1 MPTNHELNLHNTT
14 AFLAPRAANVRR
26 HALASAMLVAITSV
40 SAAPAVAQ
48 TSKVGVP
55 SPPSP
60 DDQTTA
66 GVADIIVTAEK
77 RSTSLQ
83 RTPISVTAISGD
95 VLQQQQIRTLVDVQA
110 LVPGVKIGENNGY
123 AQITVRGVGISG
135 FHPASDSA
143 VAVNVNEV
151 YISRPIAQLTSMF
164 DVGSLEVL
172 RGPQGTLYGRNATAG
187 AVNITTTRPT
197 NEWSGYVRGSYGNF
211 SAVNLEAA
219 AGGPLIEDKLLVRIA
234 GFIDRNDGRA
244 KNLVTGS
251 GVDDRNARG
260 IRGTLVFKPSEN
272 LSATVIAEHYF
283 QRDHAN
289 ARHYFGADR
298 DIGGP
303 GTLPTT
309 TTSQLLGG
317 FISPDVRDIAAGID
331 PQFRLNTTGLTG
343 ILEWTQGN
351 FSIKSITGWRKT
363 ASDQMS
369 SLDGGSVLV
378 MFNHTGERARQ
389 FSEEL
394 QMHYDT
400 DRLHA
405 TGGLYYFDER
415 DFVTPG
421 AVYALSDIVLRPP
434 LPPSYYGIVLSQ
446 VGRLKTKAYAV
457 FGQATYDMTNSL
469 SLTAGLRYSK
479 EKKDLVSRNLLDL
492 TLSRR
497 YVYNPANP
505 FFDPT
510 PLPPVVP
517 VAEPN
522 KTFNSVTPKIGL
534 QYQVTPRILFYV
546 TYARGFKSG
555 NFETIDASPAYKP
568 EKLTDYEGGIKLTTA
583 DRRLRVN
590 LSAFYYDYADLQVQ
604 QVVNTTL
611 ITNNAGNSRVYGGE
625 LESVFAPT
633 DDLTISL
640 NMTYLHARYTDYIGP
655 DGARPLDVI
664 PGTRTPRNVSF
675 NGKRLNNAPD
685 FTAHLSIEK
694 TFPIFTGRLAI
705 RGEGDYSSKFYFTPG
720 NYDLLSQKA
729 FAKANAFLSYRDDRG
744 WSITGF
750 VRNITDKIT
759 KTSANVNAALN
770 GAAIEGSIA
779 PPRTYGVELGFK
791 F

>member
-1 MPTNHELNLHNTT
+1 MTLVTNRD
-14 AFLAPRAANVRR
+14 FRRGAPPSRLLLTVAIG
-26 HALASAMLVAITSV
+26 ALMAGSSAMAAAQ
-40 SAAPAVAQ
+40 SAATSAPAAEEQ
-48 TSKVGVP
+48 ASG
-55 SPPSP
+55 
-60 DDQTTA
+60 

-77 RSTSLQ
+77 RSSSLQ
-83 RTPISVTAISGD
+83 RTPISVTAVSGEM
-95 VLQQQQIRTLVDVQA
+95 LQQQQIRTLVDIQA
-110 LVPGVKIGENNGY
+110 IVPGVKIGENNGY

-164 DVGSLEVL
+164 DVSSLEVL

-187 AVNITTTRPT
+187 AVNVTTTRPT

-211 SAVNLEAA
+211 SAINLEAA
-219 AGGPLIEDKLLVRIA
+219 VGGALVEDKLLVRLA
-234 GFIDRNDGRA
+234 GFVDRNDGRA
-244 KNLVTGS
+244 RNLVTGN

-260 IRGTLVFKPSEN
+260 LRGTIVLKPSEAVT
-272 LSATVIAEHYF
+272 ATLIAEHYF

-289 ARHYFGADR
+289 ARHYFGANK

-309 TTSQLLGG
+309 TTSQLRGG
-317 FISPDVRDIAAGID
+317 YVSPDVRDIAAGID
-331 PQFRLNTTGLTG
+331 PQFRLKTTGLTG
-343 ILEWTQGN
+343 ILEWSMGE
-351 FSIKSITGWRKT
+351 FSIKSVTGWRKT

-389 FSEEL
+389 ISEEL
-394 QMHYDT
+394 QFHYDT

-405 TGGLYYFDER
+405 TGGVYYFNER
-415 DFVTPG
+415 DAVAPG

-434 LPPSYYGIVLSQ
+434 LPPSYYGVVLSQ
-446 VGRLKTKAYAV
+446 VGRLKTKAYAA
-457 FGQATYDMTNSL
+457 FGQATYEFTDQL
-469 SLTAGLRYSK
+469 SATAGVRYSV
-479 EKKDLVSRNLLDL
+479 EKKNLVSRNLLDL
-492 TLSRR
+492 TMSRR

-510 PLPPVVP
+510 PPPPVVP
-517 VAEPN
+517 VADPD
-522 KTFNSVTPKIGL
+522 KTFKSFTPKIGL
-534 QYQVTPRILFYV
+534 QYQVTPRILFYL
-546 TYARGFKSG
+546 TYAKGFKSG

-568 EKLTDYEGGIKLTTA
+568 EKLTDYEGGIKFTTE
-583 DRRLRVN
+583 DNRLRVN

-604 QVVNTTL
+604 QVVDTTL
-611 ITNNAGNSRVYGGE
+611 ITNNAGKSRVYGGE
-625 LESVFAPT
+625 MESIFAPT
-633 DDLTISL
+633 DDLTIGL

-655 DGARPLDVI
+655 DGARPLNTI
-664 PGTRTPRNVSF
+664 PGTRLPLNVSF
-675 NGKRLNNAPD
+675 NGKRLSNAPD
-685 FTAHLSIEK
+685 FTAHLTAEK
-694 TFPIFTGRLAI
+694 TFPAFNGKIAV

-720 NYDLLSQKA
+720 NYALLSQKA
-729 FAKANAFLSYRDDRG
+729 FTKANAFLSYRDDGG

-759 KTSANVNAALN
+759 KTSANVNATLN

-779 PPRTYGVELGFK
+779 PPRTYGIELRYAF
-791 F
+791 